1 MDNKPHLNIDADLHS
16 PVEDYMRAMF
26 TQILMSMARNLR
38 HENLSLPQLAAL
50 HFVDLRGQIRI
61 GELCDELVLPQPAA
75 SRLISDLVDR
85 GLLERRE
92 DIEDRRAK
100 VITLSTAGRE
110 LIEAISRQRVDEANE
125 AMVSIQGIVSERFR
139 TMFTDFNAEGLT
151 RVEPEPPKDSKA

>member
-1 MDNKPHLNIDADLHS
+1 
-16 PVEDYMRAMF
+16 MRAMF

-75 SRLISDLVDR
+75 SRLISEMVER

-92 DIEDRRAK
+92 DDTDRRAK
-100 VITLSTAGRE
+100 VITLSAAGQK

-125 AMVSIQGIVSERFR
+125 AMVSIQGIVSERYQTLFK
-139 TMFTDFNAEGLT
+139 TFDADGLT
-151 RVEPEPPKDSKA
+151 RAGAEKDKP